1 MNFIQRWRHSYRYR
15 QGLDILLSEAPLSTS
30 PLRERVDWL
39 SRLVNWVR
47 ITGTIPPELGISRT
61 GRIQTTRL
69 KFILQVLENNP
80 EYKTKVSDCLRSIM
94 SDTRSIEL
102 FMHVGVP
109 NQQGFIG
116 EFIERAST
124 ALLLSLIH
132 ISEPTRPY

>member
-15 QGLDILLSEAPLSTS
+15 QGLDILLSEAPLRTS

-80 EYKTKVSDCLRSIM
+80 DQNIFY
-94 SDTRSIEL
+94 
-102 FMHVGVP
+102 H
-109 NQQGFIG
+109 QQNIYS
-116 EFIERAST
+116 RYYPKP
-124 ALLLSLIH
+124 L
-132 ISEPTRPY
+132 